1 MQGCGLTFQV
11 GKSTFFFPAWK
22 VSAVMEPHVTPLEAR
37 AALDTVQR
45 GRLRVIE
52 EIDLPGW
59 YWWGLALGW
68 IGVGFL
74 NDVGSDWVS
83 GVATLIFGAVHAAV
97 APRVISGRH
106 RSRRLSV
113 SAEVAGSHVARLVIG
128 GLIALGALTVAGAL
142 AAAAD
147 GARHPVT
154 IASIFVAVIIVLGGP
169 QLLAVIR
176 RRAARAAASA

>member
-1 MQGCGLTFQV
+1 MQ
-11 GKSTFFFPAWK
+11 
-22 VSAVMEPHVTPLEAR
+22 PHVTPLEAR
-37 AALDTVQR
+37 AALDTVER

-52 EIDLPGW
+52 EIDLPRW

-68 IGVGFL
+68 IALGVV
-74 NDVGSDWVS
+74 NDVADEWVRAA
-83 GVATLIFGAVHAAV
+83 ATLIFGAVHAAV

-113 SAEVAGSHVARLVIG
+113 SAEVAGGHVAWLVIG

-147 GARHPVT
+147 GARHPAT
-154 IASIFVAVIIVLGGP
+154 IASIVVAVIIVLGGP

-176 RRAARAAASA
+176 RRAAGAAASS